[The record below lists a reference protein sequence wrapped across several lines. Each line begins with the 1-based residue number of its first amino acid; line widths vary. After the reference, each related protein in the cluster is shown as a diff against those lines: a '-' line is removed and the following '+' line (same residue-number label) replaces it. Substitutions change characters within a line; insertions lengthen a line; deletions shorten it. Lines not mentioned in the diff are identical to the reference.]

1 MVYTALNGQ
10 YASAKRIATSQG
22 RHTMSTAHANCFGAR
37 IWMPLIDHFQS
48 LSITIL
54 TSNRFGPMVMFA
66 FVLLLTDE
74 LTSSA
79 TKTKRLI

>member
-1 MVYTALNGQ
+1 
-10 YASAKRIATSQG
+10 
-22 RHTMSTAHANCFGAR
+22 MS
-37 IWMPLIDHFQS
+37 LIGHFQS
-48 LSITIL
+48 LSITVL
-54 TSNRFGPMVMFA
+54 TSNRFGPMAMFA